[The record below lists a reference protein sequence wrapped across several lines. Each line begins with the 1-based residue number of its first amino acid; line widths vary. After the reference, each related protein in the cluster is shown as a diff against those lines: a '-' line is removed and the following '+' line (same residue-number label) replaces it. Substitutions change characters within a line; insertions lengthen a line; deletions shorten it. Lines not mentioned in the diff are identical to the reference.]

1 MLQIRKDYEI
11 PTNFEESSKAVIG
24 EIIKG
29 DFDFEARKEQALEA
43 RELVKFMFK
52 NVMVRFNDTSILN
65 EAYTA
70 EDVVQEIFMMGSGME
85 SPTRKSAYVYGVAE
99 GLIVNGKY
107 TGDVSKAGQEL
118 EYDHLHPHHVLML
131 KASKLIIEGDA
142 ENFNDNM
149 DNAFKDFVVNI
160 IPKTMDNAVKAMG
173 MQYQMQEGYVSGLEL
188 GDLRGA
194 FGRLYGSK
202 TFGDKRLKAI
212 EVLDPSQK
220 GKVMGKDYTLSEPA
234 VVESTGKKSIAY
246 TEAIR
251 KNNEMAKNGQVKG
264 ISIWDF
270 DDTLAR
276 SNSNVLFTTPDGKFG
291 KLTAEEFAKDGARLL
306 DLGYVYDFSEFSK
319 VVDGTPG
326 PFWGKFIKRI
336 KKFGIKDNFILTARP
351 ENSAAAIQ
359 MFLKELGVNIP
370 IGNITGL
377 ANSTPESKAMWIV
390 NKVSEGYNDIYFA
403 DDALPNVQVVEN
415 VLNQFDVKSKVRQA
429 KGKKSINYSEDFNNI
444 LQRKSGIDASKVFS
458 KTKGEKRG
466 EGKGN
471 FRLWIPPSAEDFAGM
486 LYNFLGNGK
495 QGEADMA
502 WFKKVLLDPFALA
515 YNKLNTAKQQAS
527 NEYQK
532 LIKVFGKKKLQELV
546 LEGDFTK
553 EDAVRVYLWNKAG
566 YEVPGISQK
575 DMDEL
580 VGVVN
585 NDSSLK
591 AFADSVGIISKISD
605 GYVEPTEQWVAQN
618 IAFDLL
624 QKGNEQRREDYLKDF
639 KENRKSVFGEWDG
652 NGKLVGPNMNK
663 IEAAFGAE
671 LRNSLE
677 DILWR
682 MENGTNRSYGDNKMV
697 NNFMNYI
704 NGSIGAT
711 MFFNARSA
719 VLQTLSMANFVNWED
734 NNMFNAAA
742 AFANQGQFWEDFT
755 FLFQSDMLKQRRSGM
770 TQDLNAAELMQFVTR
785 SKSMSG
791 KMSAAIQFILQKGFL
806 PTQMADSFAIA
817 TGGATFYRNRINK
830 LVSEGMSM
838 EKAKKK
844 AFLDFQE
851 IAESTQQ
858 SSRPDLISQQQA
870 SVLGRLVLAFQNTP
884 MQYSRLQKKA
894 FLDLMAGR
902 GDSKAHVSR
911 ILYYGFVQNI
921 IFYSLQSALFALPF
935 LDDDEEEEFLDGKK
949 ERMLNGMLDSSLR
962 GIGVYGAILAT
973 IKNMYLR
980 FNKERDKKGRS
991 NYTYVVLEFAN
1002 FSPPVGIKLRKL
1014 YNATQTYKF
1023 NRDEIEDGDFMLG
1036 AEAVSGVVEATTN
1049 LPLNRMT
1056 NKINNLSESLNA
1068 ENATWQRI
1076 AMVLGWNRWDVGL
1089 NRKRN
1094 KKVQVGKR
1102 MITPK
1107 SKTKRKIDGIGKKRM
1122 INTSKKPKRKIAR

>member
-1 MLQIRKDYEI
+1 
-11 PTNFEESSKAVIG
+11 
-24 EIIKG
+24 
-29 DFDFEARKEQALEA
+29 
-43 RELVKFMFK
+43 
-52 NVMVRFNDTSILN
+52 
-65 EAYTA
+65 
-70 EDVVQEIFMMGSGME
+70 
-85 SPTRKSAYVYGVAE
+85 
-99 GLIVNGKY
+99 
-107 TGDVSKAGQEL
+107 
-118 EYDHLHPHHVLML
+118 
-131 KASKLIIEGDA
+131 
-142 ENFNDNM
+142 
-149 DNAFKDFVVNI
+149 
-160 IPKTMDNAVKAMG
+160 
-173 MQYQMQEGYVSGLEL
+173 
-188 GDLRGA
+188 
-194 FGRLYGSK
+194 
-202 TFGDKRLKAI
+202 
-212 EVLDPSQK
+212 
-220 GKVMGKDYTLSEPA
+220 
-234 VVESTGKKSIAY
+234 
-246 TEAIR
+246 
-251 KNNEMAKNGQVKG
+251 
-264 ISIWDF
+264 
-270 DDTLAR
+270 
-276 SNSNVLFTTPDGKFG
+276 
-291 KLTAEEFAKDGARLL
+291 
-306 DLGYVYDFSEFSK
+306 
-319 VVDGTPG
+319 
-326 PFWGKFIKRI
+326 
-336 KKFGIKDNFILTARP
+336 
-351 ENSAAAIQ
+351 
-359 MFLKELGVNIP
+359 
-370 IGNITGL
+370 
-377 ANSTPESKAMWIV
+377 
-390 NKVSEGYNDIYFA
+390 
-403 DDALPNVQVVEN
+403 
-415 VLNQFDVKSKVRQA
+415 
-429 KGKKSINYSEDFNNI
+429 
-444 LQRKSGIDASKVFS
+444 
-458 KTKGEKRG
+458 
-466 EGKGN
+466 
-471 FRLWIPPSAEDFAGM
+471 
-486 LYNFLGNGK
+486 
-495 QGEADMA
+495 
-502 WFKKVLLDPFALA
+502 
-515 YNKLNTAKQQAS
+515 
-527 NEYQK
+527 
-532 LIKVFGKKKLQELV
+532 
-546 LEGDFTK
+546 
-553 EDAVRVYLWNKAG
+553 
-566 YEVPGISQK
+566 
-575 DMDEL
+575 
-580 VGVVN
+580 
-585 NDSSLK
+585 
-591 AFADSVGIISKISD
+591 
-605 GYVEPTEQWVAQN
+605 
-618 IAFDLL
+618 
-624 QKGNEQRREDYLKDF
+624 
-639 KENRKSVFGEWDG
+639 
-652 NGKLVGPNMNK
+652 
-663 IEAAFGAE
+663 
-671 LRNSLE
+671 
-677 DILWR
+677 

-1107 SKTKRKIDGIGKKRM
+1107 SKTKRNIDGIGKKRM